1 MTKMVW
7 LIGCATVL
15 LASCDTSGSGNGAG
29 QSAKASDAVRAAAG
43 PNQDLEHVRI
53 DPVDGCYTYRHVGP
67 VETTFLPLR
76 TAEGSPICTRQ
87 PDAEAEQATPA

>member
-1 MTKMVW
+1 MKNMAW
-7 LIGCATVL
+7 LIGCATML
-15 LASCDTSGSGNGAG
+15 LASCETTGNGNG
-29 QSAKASDAVRAAAG
+29 DGSAAPEAVQEIAG
-43 PNQDLEHVRI
+43 PHQDLEHVRI
-53 DPVDGCYTYRHVGP
+53 DPLDGCYTYRHVGP